1 MNRKE
6 LKKIL
11 DEHKYWLAKPEGEET
26 HLRANLKKAN
36 LKKAD
41 LRGADLRDA
50 DLREANLEGANLEDA
65 NLEGANLEGANLEN
79 AVLVNANLKGA
90 LLANTNLR
98 GANLREANLRGDDL
112 VNANLEGAVLVN
124 ANLEGALLRANL
136 RGANLRGAN
145 LREANLRE
153 ANLRGADLVIANLE
167 GVKTNEGT
175 AFFALQCPEKG
186 CFTAYKICGK
196 YIIELEIPADAK
208 RSSATTRKCRAE
220 AAKVIS
226 ITNLDGSDSGLSSV
240 ASNHDKTFIY
250 RVGETVKVNNFD
262 ENRWAECSSGIHFFI
277 TRNEAVQYGR

>member
-26 HLRANLKKAN
+26 HLRANLKRAN
-36 LKKAD
+36 LKKAN

-50 DLREANLEGANLEDA
+50 NLEEA

-79 AVLVNANLKGA
+79 AVLVNANLKG
-90 LLANTNLR
+90 
-98 GANLREANLRGDDL
+98 
-112 VNANLEGAVLVN
+112 
-124 ANLEGALLRANL
+124 ANL

>member
-50 DLREANLEGANLEDA
+50 NLREANLEGANLEDA
-65 NLEGANLEGANLEN
+65 NLEGA
-79 AVLVNANLKGA
+79 
-90 LLANTNLR
+90 LLRANLR
-98 GANLREANLRGDDL
+98 GANLREANLRG
-112 VNANLEGAVLVN
+112 
-124 ANLEGALLRANL
+124 
-136 RGANLRGAN
+136 
-145 LREANLRE
+145 ANLRE
-153 ANLRGADLVIANLE
+153 ANLRGADLVNANLE
-167 GVKTNEGT
+167 GVMINEGT

-277 TRNEAVQYGR
+277 TRDEAFQYGG

>member
-36 LKKAD
+36 LKKAN

-50 DLREANLEGANLEDA
+50 DLREANLEGANLE
-65 NLEGANLEGANLEN
+65 ETNLEN
-79 AVLVNANLKGA
+79 AVLVNANLEGA

-98 GANLREANLRGDDL
+98 GANLRGANLRGDDL
-112 VNANLEGAVLVN
+112 VNANLEGANLED

-153 ANLRGADLVIANLE
+153 ANLRGADLVNANLE
-167 GVKTNEGT
+167 GVMINEGT